1 MSKQNRSYFS
11 ISRFY
16 FEIIRVFFWFDAVRR
31 GFSVSRTY
39 LPLSPFFI
47 ITPGTAFLDDLRRI
61 ELLGNVPEELLIRV
75 STG

>member
-1 MSKQNRSYFS
+1 FMSKQNRSYFS

-39 LPLSPFFI
+39 LPLSPVFYHHA
-47 ITPGTAFLDDLRRI
+47 GDS
-61 ELLGNVPEELLIRV
+61 VP
-75 STG
+75 

>member
-47 ITPGTAFLDDLRRI
+47 ITPGTAFLD
-61 ELLGNVPEELLIRV
+61 EPGRV
-75 STG
+75 DEVDTEPVLEP